1 MTARKMSVSISED
14 LVVFIDSYKNSRGRK
29 SFSQVV
35 EEALMLLREQDLE
48 NAYREADKEI
58 DSDWDVLAGDGLGD
72 ETW

>member
-14 LVVFIDSYKNSRGRK
+14 LVVFIDNYKNSRKCK
-29 SFSQVV
+29 SSSQVV
-35 EEALMLLREQDLE
+35 EEALMLLRAQDLE

-58 DSDWDVLAGDGLGD
+58 DSDWDVVAGDGLGD

>member
-1 MTARKMSVSISED
+1 MTAKKMSVSISED
-14 LVVFIDSYKNSRGRK
+14 LVVFIDSYKNNRGCK
-29 SFSQVV
+29 SSSQVV

-58 DSDWDVLAGDGLGD
+58 NSDWDIVAGDGLGD

>member
-1 MTARKMSVSISED
+1 MTAKKMSVSIAEE

-29 SFSQVV
+29 SSSQVV
-35 EEALMLLREQDLE
+35 EEALMLLRAQDLE

>member
-1 MTARKMSVSISED
+1 MSVSISED
-14 LVVFIDSYKNSRGRK
+14 LVVFIDSYKNSKGSK
-29 SFSQVV
+29 SSSQVV

-58 DSDWDVLAGDGLGD
+58 ECDWEVVAGDGLGD

>member
-14 LVVFIDSYKNSRGRK
+14 LVVFIDSYKNSRKRK
-29 SFSQVV
+29 SSSQVV
-35 EEALMLLREQDLE
+35 EEALMLLRAQDLE

>member
-14 LVVFIDSYKNSRGRK
+14 LVVFIDSYKNSRKRK
-29 SFSQVV
+29 SSSQVV
-35 EEALMLLREQDLE
+35 EEALMLLRAQDLE

-58 DSDWDVLAGDGLGD
+58 ESDWDVLAGDGLGD